1 MYLNTV
7 RMIFIQP
14 GIGEADEH
22 RYPVRSLHMGETI
35 IKRSCNSSISRKDES
50 IAFNAFNIK
59 LEGNRKTVFEKIRD
73 HLFEKGF
80 YFPETPDVEARILAH
95 ILDVGLFHMEPKD
108 DEGEEE

>member
-1 MYLNTV
+1 
-7 RMIFIQP
+7 
-14 GIGEADEH
+14 
-22 RYPVRSLHMGETI
+22 MGETI

-80 YFPETPDVEARILAH
+80 YYPDTPDVEAKILAH
-95 ILDVGLFHMEPKD
+95 ILDVGLFHMEPD
-108 DEGEEE
+108 DEESEE